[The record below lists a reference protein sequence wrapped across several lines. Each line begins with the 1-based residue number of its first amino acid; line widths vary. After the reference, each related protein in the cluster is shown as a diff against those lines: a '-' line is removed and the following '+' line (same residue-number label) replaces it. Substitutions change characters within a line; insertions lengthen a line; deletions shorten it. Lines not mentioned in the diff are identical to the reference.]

1 MNVKEGSVL
10 YVRPSANNLHTFT
23 AAENSCFFDI
33 CLPNYTTLSHDR
45 KITYFRD
52 TFALCEG
59 QIPTSDPDI
68 LTKKSVLTEIE
79 YFTNVPTDIPGF
91 GINDISYRGSM

>member
-1 MNVKEGSVL
+1 MNVREGSVL

-52 TFALCEG
+52 TFTHSHG
-59 QIPTSDPDI
+59 
-68 LTKKSVLTEIE
+68 
-79 YFTNVPTDIPGF
+79 
-91 GINDISYRGSM
+91 